1 MTVRGDQAQAGSAVT
16 CGDVLTT
23 DTTLI
28 SPLDCSGT
36 ALTIAADDI
45 TLKCKAQHL
54 TGDGTGRGIFLD
66 NVSGVTVKNCQV
78 RNFGIGIFLLS
89 SSGNT
94 LIKNRATRN
103 TSSGSGGFRLSFSDG
118 NILEDNFAYRNAG
131 RGFVL
136 DTSSGNTLM
145 RNAAIQNDFRGFDL
159 TLSSNGDTLT
169 ENTAGRNF
177 SAGFVIS
184 DQSTGNTLAEN
195 ESIRSSLRGL
205 RRFFCWEHPHGEHRQ
220 RQRHLRLQRHDGS
233 GQHLSPVDGPR
244 CEPLYGQRFGRLVAD
259 RAVHAA
265 TVTFLTW
272 PRDGQP
278 DASKMDL
285 PIGTGV

>member
-1 MTVRGDQAQAGSAVT
+1 M
-16 CGDVLTT
+16 
-23 DTTLI
+23 
-28 SPLDCSGT
+28 
-36 ALTIAADDI
+36 
-45 TLKCKAQHL
+45 
-54 TGDGTGRGIFLD
+54 
-66 NVSGVTVKNCQV
+66 TVKNCQV

-103 TSSGSGGFRLSFSDG
+103 TSSGSGGLRLSFSDG

-159 TLSSNGDTLT
+159 TLSSNGNTLT

-184 DQSTGNTLAEN
+184 EKSTGNTLTEN
-195 ESIRSSLRGL
+195 ESLRSSSEG
-205 RRFFCWEHPHGEHRQ
+205 FAIFS
-220 RQRHLRLQRHDGS
+220 S
-233 GQHLSPVDGPR
+233 GNTLTGNIANDNGTFGFEDTTGGGNTYP
-244 CEPLYGQRFGRLVAD
+244 PLTA
-259 RAVHAA
+259 
-265 TVTFLTW
+265 
-272 PRDGQP
+272 P
-278 DASKMDL
+278 DANHCT
-285 PIGTGV
+285 GTALGGSSPTGLCTPQP